1 MPTYDAVIIGGGP
14 AGSTCAAH
22 LNAAGLNVLLID
34 QRQFPRD
41 KTCAGWITPQ
51 IVETLKLDIEEY
63 SQHAVC
69 QPITSFRTGM
79 IGGQPVETKY
89 YQVVSYGIRRCEF
102 DHYLLKRSGVPVQL
116 GQPVKSLAWNAPEW
130 DINGEIRTPMLV
142 GAGGHFCPVAR
153 KIGSKSE
160 ETATVVAAQEIEF
173 EMSDDNARRC
183 DVLPHQPEFYFC
195 TDLAGYGWCFRKG
208 NFLNIG
214 LGRTN
219 SDHVSHHV
227 DEFKEFLRTTR
238 RYEGTY
244 PGKFHGHAYRL
255 YEHHVPKLFDDGVL
269 LIGDAAGL
277 AYPQSGEGIRPA
289 VESAVLAAET
299 IIASQGDYRKE
310 RLAPYRD
317 RLVDRLGTPR
327 WTDSNRWLP
336 QSWLRGIAGK
346 LLSTQWF
353 TRQVVLDRWFLHR
366 RTNPLPGGNQSEP
379 LPPLL
384 SPAESGSSPLP
395 IG

>member
-22 LNAAGLNVLLID
+22 LNAAGRNVLLID

-51 IVETLKLDIEEY
+51 IVETLNLNVDEY
-63 SQHAVC
+63 SQHGVC

-79 IGGQPVETKY
+79 IGGEPVETNY
-89 YQVVSYGIRRCEF
+89 GDVVSYGIRRCEF

-116 GQPVKSLAWNAPEW
+116 GQPVKSLAWHAPAWEI
-130 DINGEIRTPMLV
+130 DGEIRTPLLV

-160 ETATVVAAQEIEF
+160 RTSTVVAAQEIEF
-173 EMSDDNARRC
+173 EMTDDDVRQCA
-183 DVLPHQPEFYFC
+183 VLPHQPELYFC
-195 TDLAGYGWCFRKG
+195 TDLAGYGWCFRKR

-219 SDHVSHHV
+219 SEQVSHHV
-227 DEFKEFLRTTR
+227 EDFAEFLRNSG
-238 RYEGTY
+238 RYRGMY

-255 YEHHVPKLFDDGVL
+255 YERQVPQLFDDGVL

-277 AYPQSGEGIRPA
+277 ASPQSGEGIRPA
-289 VESAVLAAET
+289 AESAVLAAEA
-299 IIASQGDYRKE
+299 IVAARGDYQKE

-317 RLVDRLGTPR
+317 RLVERLGTPR
-327 WTDSNRWLP
+327 KGEPSHWLP

-346 LLSTQWF
+346 LLSTHWF

-366 RTNPLPGGNQSEP
+366 GTNPLPGGDRREP
-379 LPPLL
+379 IHSLL
-384 SPAESGSSPLP
+384 TPTEN
-395 IG
+395 